1 MQICY
6 ETGKYTVFHQN
17 TEFFKSRFVM
27 GLENILFAGMHV
39 CAIQQGNVT
48 GWGSEGVKGKVQ
60 WLSALWKEDGL
71 SPTL

>member
-1 MQICY
+1 
-6 ETGKYTVFHQN
+6 
-17 TEFFKSRFVM
+17 M